1 VEAPLLLQFS
11 IALFTGMVAATLVP
25 LVRRAIPRALEVA
38 LWIGLFLVCTLG
50 IVGVSNPSARELTSS
65 ALWGVDQIINTAV
78 GLAMGGLMG
87 WISEN
92 RFTIAWW
99 LTVLAGVDLLGLAL
113 VRSRRLDQGWKPRVG
128 LGEWMEMPPPAIL
141 AAQPALAAD
150 GLAEL
155 NRRLAASATVAGGQ
169 VLSLLFGFAIWMR
182 DVVLPRGAQGLA
194 HATEVRRV
202 ESRARLE
209 SFRDATLHLR
219 FAVHSWYAA
228 AGAPV
233 VNDLGLRATEALRL
247 AAPTLTPGEVID
259 IQALMSAQSIGWYG
273 PLTAGTS
280 IPAHG
285 EEDGNE
291 PERSD
296 RLAS

>member
-1 VEAPLLLQFS
+1 
-11 IALFTGMVAATLVP
+11 MVAATLVP
-25 LVRRAIPRALEVA
+25 SVRRAIPGPLEVA

-50 IVGVSNPSARELTSS
+50 IVGVSNPSAQELTSS

-78 GLAMGGLMG
+78 GLAMGRLMG
-87 WISEN
+87 WITDN

-113 VRSRRLDQGWKPRVG
+113 VRSRRLAQGWKPRVR

-141 AAQPALAAD
+141 AAQPAAAVD
-150 GLAEL
+150 GLTEL
-155 NRRLAASATVAGGQ
+155 NRRLAASATVARAQ

-182 DVVLPRGAQGLA
+182 DVVLPRGAHGLA
-194 HATEVRRV
+194 QATEEGRG

-209 SFRDATLHLR
+209 SFRDATLHLQ
-219 FAVHSWYAA
+219 FAVRSWYAA

-233 VNDLGLRATEALRL
+233 VDDLGLRATEAIRL
-247 AAPTLTPGEVID
+247 AAARATPGEVID
-259 IQALMSAQSIGWYG
+259 IQVLMSAQSIGWYG

-280 IPAHG
+280 LPAHG
-285 EEDGNE
+285 EEDGAE